1 MGMTACLRAPSCGN
15 KVGAHLLFSRDLLHA
30 MEKESNPGLFVAC
43 RNCFPETIEG
53 SKHQCISL
61 ISDSFFDDFLTD
73 SLHMK
78 KSLFALAIFGAFTAS
93 AAQTTENSTTTEHNT
108 TNNNAH
114 NKKPV
119 NEQ

>member
-15 KVGAHLLFSRDLLHA
+15 KVGAHLLFCRDLLHA
-30 MEKESNPGLFVAC
+30 KEKESNPGLFVAC

-61 ISDSFFDDFLTD
+61 ISDSFIDDFLTE

-78 KSLFALAIFGAFTAS
+78 KSLLAYAIFGAFTAS
-93 AAQTTENSTTTEHNT
+93 AAQAADIDTTTEHDT
-108 TNNNAH
+108 TGNGAH
-114 NKKPV
+114 IV
-119 NEQ
+119 